1 LHAGKSLEDRMDLPT
16 GNEQYFRM
24 SVDSFDTDKVLKNA
38 ARQRDQRNFNDMLI
52 IDVDSHHYES
62 ESMGEI
68 IKHMEDPVLK
78 QLAESSNQVS
88 QRGSMFALGRVGYQD
103 IGGRVTRYP
112 LRKLEETT
120 KDGLH
125 RDVHLTHKWMDAL
138 GVDYTCMFP
147 TPMLGL
153 AMHPQPEVEN
163 HLARAYNRWLTEE
176 ILPGSPRMTSML
188 YLPFN
193 DHNAAY
199 KMVQDFGDKPG
210 VIGFM
215 VTSVRHKPVHDNDY
229 MKTYAL
235 IEEMGL
241 PLGFHSGFNWD
252 DPMFRTSNRFI
263 AVHALGFT
271 WYNVVH
277 CTNWIVNGLPE
288 RFPKLPVIWIESG
301 VTWISWLMT
310 RLDNEYRMRSS
321 ECPSLK
327 MLPSE
332 YMKQM
337 YYSTQPLE
345 IPSDSEYLEATFK
358 FIDAE
363 NTLMYASDYPHWDM
377 DLPSVIWDLPFLD
390 EKAKRK
396 ILGENAR
403 DAFNLD
409 VSHRY
414 PKAAAAE

>member
-1 LHAGKSLEDRMDLPT
+1 MELPT
-16 GNEQYFRM
+16 GNEQYFKM
-24 SVDSFDTDKVLKNA
+24 SVDSFDTDTVLANA
-38 ARQRDQRNFNDMLI
+38 AKQRDARGLEDVLI
-52 IDVDSHHYES
+52 VDVDSHHYES
-62 ESMGEI
+62 ESMREI
-68 IKHMEDPVLK
+68 VEFIEDPVLL
-78 QLAESSNQVS
+78 QLAKSSMQIN

-112 LRKLEETT
+112 LRKLEETPA
-120 KDGLH
+120 DGVH
-125 RDVHLTHKWMDAL
+125 RDVHLTEKWMDAM

-147 TPMLGL
+147 TPMLAL
-153 AMHPQPEVEN
+153 AMHPQSEVEN
-163 HLARAYNRWLTEE
+163 HLARAYNRWMVEKV
-176 ILPGSPRMTSML
+176 LPGSPRMSSML

-210 VIGFM
+210 VTGFM

-229 MKTYAL
+229 MKIYSL
-235 IEEMGL
+235 VEEMGL

-252 DPMFRTSNRFI
+252 DPMFRTANRFI

-271 WYNVVH
+271 WYNVIH
-277 CTNWIVNGLPE
+277 CTNWVVNGLPV
-288 RFPKLPVIWIESG
+288 RFPKLKVVWIESG
-301 VTWISWLMT
+301 VTWIPWLMT

-337 YYSTQPLE
+337 LYSTQPIE
-345 IPSDSEYLEATFK
+345 VPDDDDYMEAVFK
-358 FIDAE
+358 CIDAE

-377 DLPSVIWDLPFLD
+377 DLPSTIWDLPFLD

-403 DAFNLD
+403 DFFNLD
-409 VSHRY
+409 ISDRF
-414 PKAAAAE
+414 PSSAAAE

>member
-1 LHAGKSLEDRMDLPT
+1 MELPT
-16 GNEQYFRM
+16 GNEQFFKM
-24 SVDSFDTDKVLKNA
+24 SVDSFDTDSVLANA
-38 ARQRDQRNFNDMLI
+38 AKQRDARGLDDVLI

-62 ESMGEI
+62 ESMREI
-68 IKHMEDPVLK
+68 IEYIEDPVLL
-78 QLAESSNQVS
+78 QLAKSSTQVN

-112 LRKLEETT
+112 LRKMEETPA
-120 KDGLH
+120 DGTH
-125 RDVHLTHKWMDAL
+125 RDVHLTHKWMDAM

-147 TPMLGL
+147 TPMLAL

-163 HLARAYNRWLTEE
+163 HLARAYNHWMVDKV
-176 ILPGSPRMTSML
+176 LPGSPRMSSML

-193 DHNAAY
+193 DHHAAY

-210 VIGFM
+210 VTGFM
-215 VTSVRHKPVHDNDY
+215 ITSVRHKPVHDNDY
-229 MKTYAL
+229 MKIYGL

-241 PLGFHSGFNWD
+241 PIGFHSGFNWD
-252 DPMFRTSNRFI
+252 DPMFRTANRFI

-271 WYNVVH
+271 WYNVIH
-277 CTNWIVNGLPE
+277 CTNWVVNGLPE
-288 RFPKLPVIWIESG
+288 RFPNLKVVWIESG
-301 VTWISWLMT
+301 VTWIPWLMT

-337 YYSTQPLE
+337 YYSTQPIE
-345 IPSDSEYLEATFK
+345 VPDQVDYMEAVFK
-358 FIDAE
+358 AIDAE
-363 NTLMYASDYPHWDM
+363 NTLLYASDYPHWDM
-377 DLPSVIWDLPFLD
+377 DLPSTIWDLPFLD

-396 ILGENAR
+396 ILGENAKE
-403 DAFNLD
+403 FFGLD
-409 VSHRY
+409 VSDRF
-414 PKAAAAE
+414 PNKAAAE

>member
-1 LHAGKSLEDRMDLPT
+1 MDLPT
-16 GNEQYFRM
+16 GNEQFFRM
-24 SVDSFDTDKVLKNA
+24 SVNSFDTDTVLKNA
-38 ARQRDQRNFNDMLI
+38 ARQREQRKFDDMLI

-62 ESMGEI
+62 ESMREI
-68 IKHMEDPVLK
+68 VKYMEDPVLK
-78 QLAESSNQVS
+78 QLAQSSTQVS

-103 IGGRVTRYP
+103 VGGRVTRYP
-112 LRKLEETT
+112 LRKLEETP
-120 KDGLH
+120 KDGVH
-125 RDVHLTHKWMDAL
+125 RDVHLSHKWMDAV
-138 GVDYTCMFP
+138 GVDYTTMFP

-153 AMHPQPEVEN
+153 AMHPQPEVEVN
-163 HLARAYNRWLTEE
+163 LARAYNTWLTEE
-176 ILPGSPRMTSML
+176 VLTGSSRIKSML

-215 VTSVRHKPVHDNDY
+215 ITSVRHKAVHDNDY

-288 RFPKLPVIWIESG
+288 RFPKLKTIWIESG
-301 VTWISWLMT
+301 VTWILWLMT

-337 YYSTQPLE
+337 YFSTQPME
-345 IPSDSEYLEATFK
+345 RPSDDDLLEAIFK
-358 FIDAE
+358 GIDAE

-377 DLPSVIWDLPFLD
+377 DLPSVIYDLPFLD

-409 VSHRY
+409 VSERY
-414 PKAAAAE
+414 PVAAAAE

>member
-1 LHAGKSLEDRMDLPT
+1 MDLPT
-16 GNEQYFRM
+16 GNEQFFRM
-24 SVDSFDTDKVLKNA
+24 SVNSFDTDTVLKNA
-38 ARQRDQRNFNDMLI
+38 ARQREQRKFDDMLI

-62 ESMGEI
+62 ESMREI
-68 IKHMEDPVLK
+68 VKYMEDPVLK
-78 QLAESSNQVS
+78 QLAQSSTQVS

-103 IGGRVTRYP
+103 VGGRITRYP
-112 LRKLEETT
+112 LRKLEETP
-120 KDGLH
+120 KDGVH
-125 RDVHLTHKWMDAL
+125 RDVHLSHKWMDAV
-138 GVDYTCMFP
+138 GVDYTTMFP

-153 AMHPQPEVEN
+153 AMHPQPEVEVN
-163 HLARAYNRWLTEE
+163 LARAYNTWLTEE
-176 ILPGSPRMTSML
+176 VLTGSSRIKSML

-199 KMVQDFGDKPG
+199 KMVQDFGHKPG

-215 VTSVRHKPVHDNDY
+215 ITSVRHKAVHDNDY

-288 RFPKLPVIWIESG
+288 RFPKLKTIWIESG
-301 VTWISWLMT
+301 VTWILWLMT

-337 YYSTQPLE
+337 YFSTQPME
-345 IPSDSEYLEATFK
+345 RPSDDDLLEAIFK
-358 FIDAE
+358 GIDAE

-377 DLPSVIWDLPFLD
+377 DLPSVIYDLPFLD

-403 DAFNLD
+403 DAFKLD
-409 VSHRY
+409 VSERY
-414 PKAAAAE
+414 PVAAAAE

>member
-1 LHAGKSLEDRMDLPT
+1 MDLPT
-16 GNEQYFRM
+16 GNEQFFRM
-24 SVDSFDTDKVLKNA
+24 SVNSFDTDTVLKNA
-38 ARQRDQRNFNDMLI
+38 ARQREQRNFDDMLI

-62 ESMGEI
+62 ESMREI
-68 IKHMEDPVLK
+68 VKYMEDPVLK
-78 QLAESSNQVS
+78 QLAQSSTQVS

-103 IGGRVTRYP
+103 VGGRVTRYP
-112 LRKLEETT
+112 LRKLEETP
-120 KDGLH
+120 KDGIH
-125 RDVHLTHKWMDAL
+125 RDVHLSHKWMDAV
-138 GVDYTCMFP
+138 GVDYTTMFP

-153 AMHPQPEVEN
+153 AMHPQPEVEVN
-163 HLARAYNRWLTEE
+163 LARAYNTWLTEE
-176 ILPGSPRMTSML
+176 VLTGSSRIKSML

-215 VTSVRHKPVHDNDY
+215 ITSVRHKAVHDNDY

-288 RFPKLPVIWIESG
+288 RFPKLKTIWIESG
-301 VTWISWLMT
+301 VTWILWLMT

-337 YYSTQPLE
+337 YFSTQPMERPNDDGL
-345 IPSDSEYLEATFK
+345 LEAIFK
-358 FIDAE
+358 GIDAE

-377 DLPSVIWDLPFLD
+377 DLPSVIYDLPFLD

-409 VSHRY
+409 VSERY
-414 PKAAAAE
+414 PVAAAAE

>member
-1 LHAGKSLEDRMDLPT
+1 MDLPT
-16 GNEQYFRM
+16 GNEQFFRM
-24 SVDSFDTDKVLKNA
+24 SVNSFDTDTVLKNA
-38 ARQRDQRNFNDMLI
+38 ARQREQRHFDDMLI

-62 ESMGEI
+62 ESMREI
-68 IKHMEDPVLK
+68 VKYMEDPVLK
-78 QLAESSNQVS
+78 QLAQSSTQVS

-103 IGGRVTRYP
+103 VGGRVTRYP
-112 LRKLEETT
+112 LRKLEETP
-120 KDGLH
+120 KDGIH
-125 RDVHLTHKWMDAL
+125 RDVHLSHKWMDAV
-138 GVDYTCMFP
+138 GVDYTTMFP

-153 AMHPQPEVEN
+153 AMHPQPEVEVN
-163 HLARAYNRWLTEE
+163 LARAYNTWLTEE
-176 ILPGSPRMTSML
+176 VLTGSSRIKSML

-215 VTSVRHKPVHDNDY
+215 ITSVRHKAVHDNDY

-288 RFPKLPVIWIESG
+288 RFPKLKTIWIESG
-301 VTWISWLMT
+301 VTWILWLMT

-337 YYSTQPLE
+337 YFSTQPMERPNDDGL
-345 IPSDSEYLEATFK
+345 LEAIFK
-358 FIDAE
+358 GIDAE

-377 DLPSVIWDLPFLD
+377 DLPSVIYDLPFLD

-409 VSHRY
+409 VSERY
-414 PKAAAAE
+414 PVAAAAE

>member
-1 LHAGKSLEDRMDLPT
+1 MELPT
-16 GNEQYFRM
+16 GNEQFFKM
-24 SVDSFDTDKVLKNA
+24 SVDSFDTDKVLVNA
-38 ARQRDQRNFNDMLI
+38 ARQRDARGLDDVLI
-52 IDVDSHHYES
+52 VDVDSHHYES
-62 ESMGEI
+62 ESMRDI
-68 IKHMEDPVLK
+68 IEFIEDPVLR
-78 QLAESSNQVS
+78 QLAQSSNQVN

-112 LRKLEETT
+112 LRKLEETPA
-120 KDGLH
+120 DGIH
-125 RDVHLTHKWMDAL
+125 RDVHLTHKWMDAM

-147 TPMLGL
+147 TPMLAL
-153 AMHPQPEVEN
+153 AMHPQPEVEQN
-163 HLARAYNRWLTEE
+163 LARAYNSWLVEKV
-176 ILPGSPRMTSML
+176 LPGSPRMSSML

-193 DHNAAY
+193 DHQAAY

-210 VIGFM
+210 VLGFM

-229 MKTYAL
+229 MKIYGL
-235 IEEMGL
+235 VEEMGL

-252 DPMFRTSNRFI
+252 DPMFRTANRFI

-271 WYNVVH
+271 WYNVIH
-277 CTNWIVNGLPE
+277 CTNWVVNGLPE
-288 RFPKLPVIWIESG
+288 RFPNLNVVWIESG
-301 VTWISWLMT
+301 VTWIPWLMT

-337 YYSTQPLE
+337 YYTTQPIE
-345 IPSDSEYLEATFK
+345 VPDDDEYMEAVFK
-358 FIDAE
+358 CIDAE

-377 DLPSVIWDLPFLD
+377 DLPSTIWDLPFLS

-403 DAFNLD
+403 DAFNMD
-409 VSHRY
+409 VSARF
-414 PKAAAAE
+414 PNAAAAE

>member
-1 LHAGKSLEDRMDLPT
+1 MELPT
-16 GNEQYFRM
+16 GNEQFFKM
-24 SVDSFDTDKVLKNA
+24 SVDSFDTDKVLVNA
-38 ARQRDQRNFNDMLI
+38 ARQRDARGLNDVLI
-52 IDVDSHHYES
+52 VDVDSHHYES
-62 ESMGEI
+62 ESMRDI
-68 IKHMEDPVLK
+68 IEFIEDPVLR
-78 QLAESSNQVS
+78 QLAQSSTQVN

-112 LRKLEETT
+112 LRKLEETPA
-120 KDGLH
+120 DGIH
-125 RDVHLTHKWMDAL
+125 RDVHLTHKWMDSM
-138 GVDYTCMFP
+138 GVDYSCMFP
-147 TPMLGL
+147 TPMLSL
-153 AMHPQPEVEN
+153 ALHPQPEVEQN
-163 HLARAYNRWLTEE
+163 LARAYNSWLVEKV
-176 ILPGSPRMTSML
+176 LPGSPRISSML

-193 DHNAAY
+193 DHKAAY
-199 KMVQDFGDKPG
+199 KMVEDFGDKPG
-210 VIGFM
+210 VLGFM

-229 MKTYAL
+229 MKIYGL

-252 DPMFRTSNRFI
+252 DPMFRTANRFI

-271 WYNVVH
+271 WYNVIH
-277 CTNWIVNGLPE
+277 CTNWVVNGLPE
-288 RFPKLPVIWIESG
+288 RFPNLKVVWIESG
-301 VTWISWLMT
+301 VTWIPWLMT

-337 YYSTQPLE
+337 YYSTQPIE
-345 IPSDSEYLEATFK
+345 VPDDDEYMEAVFK
-358 FIDAE
+358 CIDAE

-377 DLPSVIWDLPFLD
+377 DLPSTIWDLPFLS

-403 DAFNLD
+403 DAFNMD
-409 VSHRY
+409 VSARF

>member
-1 LHAGKSLEDRMDLPT
+1 MDLPT
-16 GNEQYFRM
+16 GNEQFFRM
-24 SVDSFDTDKVLKNA
+24 SVDSFDTDTVLKNA
-38 ARQRDQRNFNDMLI
+38 ARQRDQRGFNDTLI

-62 ESMGEI
+62 ESMREI
-68 IKHMEDPVLK
+68 IKYMEDPVLK
-78 QLAESSNQVS
+78 QLAESSTQVS

-103 IGGRVTRYP
+103 IGGRITRYP
-112 LRKLEETT
+112 LRKLEETP
-120 KDGLH
+120 KDGVH
-125 RDVHLTHKWMDAL
+125 RDVHLTHKWMDAM
-138 GVDYTCMFP
+138 GVDYTTMFP

-153 AMHPQPEVEN
+153 AMHPQPEVEYN
-163 HLARAYNRWLTEE
+163 LARAYNTWLTEE
-176 ILPGSPRMTSML
+176 VLPGSSRVKSML
-188 YLPFN
+188 FLPFN

-215 VTSVRHKPVHDNDY
+215 ITSVRHKAVHDNDY
-229 MKTYAL
+229 MKIYAL

-288 RFPKLPVIWIESG
+288 RFPKLKTIWIESG
-301 VTWISWLMT
+301 VTWILWLMT

-337 YYSTQPLE
+337 YFSTQPME
-345 IPSDSEYLEATFK
+345 RPDNDVMEAVFK
-358 FIDAE
+358 AIDAE

-396 ILGENAR
+396 ILGGNAQR
-403 DAFNLD
+403 AFNLD
-409 VSHRY
+409 VSERY